1 MFSAHKNN
9 IRMSIRTCVANEPV
23 CPKSVPT
30 KRRRTNHCVKVWGAI
45 GAAVCLVGCVHY
57 QPQPLSPATTARDF
71 ESRSLTSEGL
81 RSFLETNRVAVP
93 GPGEPWKLEALTLT
107 AFYYQPAL
115 AEARAQL
122 VAAQAARITAGQRPN
137 PSISVTPG
145 YDSGIPGNPSPWLV
159 PVTTDWPIE
168 TAGKRSKRIAQAEH
182 VAEAAR
188 WNLVG
193 TVWQV
198 RSRVRAALVYLYSTR
213 QTELL
218 LAQQIGAQSNV
229 VRLLEGQFDAG
240 NVSGFEVTQARV
252 ALESAQLNWEDARGQ
267 YRVARVQMANAV
279 GVPLGALEDLEFSFS
294 PLDQFPQALTK
305 PEVRREAL
313 LNRSDVRG
321 ALAEYAAS
329 QSALQL
335 EIAGQYPDVHLGP
348 GYAWNAGS
356 AGDSQ
361 WDLGLTVTLPILNQ
375 NQGPIAEATAK
386 RTQAAAHFLTVQ
398 AGALGEIDTAL
409 ASYRAALSQA
419 ATAQSLLRNLQQ
431 RLESVRAQ
439 AQAGAVDALA
449 VASAEVEF
457 AIGAQ
462 SQFIAR
468 VKAQQAL
475 GQLEDAVQNPLTLP
489 PATVNTAEVG
499 TTSR

>member
-1 MFSAHKNN
+1 MV
-9 IRMSIRTCVANEPV
+9 CV
-23 CPKSVPT
+23 T
-30 KRRRTNHCVKVWGAI
+30 
-45 GAAVCLVGCVHY
+45 GCVHY
-57 QPQPLSPATTARDF
+57 QPQPLSPATTAQDF
-71 ESRSLTSEGL
+71 DARSLGSAGL
-81 RSFLETNRVAVP
+81 RGFLETNRVAVP
-93 GPGEPWKLEALTLT
+93 GPREPWTLEALTLA
-107 AFYYQPAL
+107 AFYYQPNL

-122 VAAQAARITAGQRPN
+122 MAVQAARITAGQRPN
-137 PSISVTPG
+137 PSVSVTPG

-168 TAGKRSKRIAQAEH
+168 TAGKRSKRMAQAEH
-182 VAEAAR
+182 LSEAAR
-188 WNLVG
+188 WNLVS

-198 RSRVRAALVYLYSTR
+198 RSHVRAALVTLYATR

-218 LAQQIGAQSNV
+218 LARQIGAQSNV
-229 VRLLEGQFDAG
+229 VRLLEGQFAAG

-252 ALESAQLNWEDARGQ
+252 ALETAQLNWEDARGQ
-267 YRVARVQMANAV
+267 YRVAQVQMANAL
-279 GVPLGALEDLEFSFS
+279 GVPLNALDGVEFSFAS
-294 PLDQFPQALTK
+294 LEQFPQELTK
-305 PEVRREAL
+305 PQVRQDAL

-329 QSALQL
+329 QAALQL

-356 AGDSQ
+356 AGDNE

-386 RTQAAAHFLTVQ
+386 RTQAAAHFLSVQ

-409 ASYRAALSQA
+409 ASYQAALNQA
-419 ATAQSLLRNLQQ
+419 ATAQSLLGNLQQ
-431 RLESVRAQ
+431 RLNSIRAQ
-439 AQAGAVDALA
+439 EQAGAVDALA

-457 AIGAQ
+457 ATGAQ
-462 SQFIAR
+462 NQFLAR
-468 VKAQQAL
+468 IKAQQAL
-475 GQLEDAVQNPLTLP
+475 GQLEDAVQNPLTMP
-489 PATVNTAEVG
+489 PTALKTAELG